1 MLTNNGWGI
10 RKLDD
15 YGITKFFN
23 NELREGDRTKG
34 GDQDFVYVITAG
46 FLKIAK
52 TEKNRNITGRLKSE
66 RKQKQKATSKSVEH
80 EIWPIFSL
88 RRQWSSLLS
97 GKRTKA
103 SACLLCVPASLFP
116 VQHQHGLQFSG
127 SAVYISAPW
136 LNSVTTLCVLRPAFD
151 KSNRQLKKCHRE
163 K

>member
-15 YGITKFFN
+15 YGIIKFFN

-80 EIWPIFSL
+80 EIWPIFFPSDVNGL
-88 RRQWSSLLS
+88 LFCLEENEGLGVFVACSSFPIS
-97 GKRTKA
+97 
-103 SACLLCVPASLFP
+103 SAAPARPTILWLCR
-116 VQHQHGLQFSG
+116 
-127 SAVYISAPW
+127 I
-136 LNSVTTLCVLRPAFD
+136 
-151 KSNRQLKKCHRE
+151 
-163 K
+163 

>member
-15 YGITKFFN
+15 YGIIKFFN

-80 EIWPIFSL
+80 EIWPIFFPPTSMVF
-88 RRQWSSLLS
+88 SSVW
-97 GKRTKA
+97 KRTKA
-103 SACLLCVPASLFP
+103 SACLLRVPASLFP

-127 SAVYISAPW
+127 SAVY
-136 LNSVTTLCVLRPAFD
+136 
-151 KSNRQLKKCHRE
+151 KCTMA

>member
-15 YGITKFFN
+15 YGIIKFFN

-80 EIWPIFSL
+80 EIWPIFFP

-97 GKRTKA
+97 GRERRPRRV
-103 SACLLCVPASLFP
+103 CCVFQLPYFQCSTSTAYNSLALP
-116 VQHQHGLQFSG
+116 
-127 SAVYISAPW
+127 YISAPW
-136 LNSVTTLCVLRPAFD
+136 LNSVTTLCVCYALLSTRVTG
-151 KSNRQLKKCHRE
+151 N
-163 K
+163 